1 MINDLTSPVERGPI
15 IDVSQQGVN
24 LWCTFLLAGSG
35 AGDGASVRWVALTDH
50 SIPDF
55 VVAFEGD
62 RGKDQLESLTMC
74 VDMSNDIH
82 DCIFCLRSGEIR
94 SMCITRVMFES

>member
-24 LWCTFLLAGSG
+24 LSCASLLTGSG
-35 AGDGASVRWVALTDH
+35 SGDGASVRWVALTDH
-50 SIPDF
+50 SIPGF

-62 RGKDQLESLTMC
+62 GGKDQLKSLTRC
-74 VDMSNDIH
+74 VDISNDMH
-82 DCIFCLRSGEIR
+82 D
-94 SMCITRVMFES
+94 

>member
-24 LWCTFLLAGSG
+24 LSRASPLTGSG
-35 AGDGASVRWVALTDH
+35 LGDGACVRWVALTDH

-55 VVAFEGD
+55 VVVLEGD
-62 RGKDQLESLTMC
+62 GDKDQLESLTMC
-74 VDMSNDIH
+74 VDMSNDIP
-82 DCIFCLRSGEIR
+82 
-94 SMCITRVMFES
+94 